1 MMITDID
8 TVEETFQLLDQW
20 EDRYRYIIDLG
31 KELDA
36 LEEELKTEE
45 NRVRGCAS
53 QVWLVSEHDAE
64 TRRLRFRGD
73 SDAHIVKGLIALIL
87 AYYSDRLPNEILE
100 RDIAELF
107 TRLDLKS
114 HITSQRANGVRS
126 MVDRIKIIAEQSR

>member
-100 RDIAELF
+100 RDITELF

-126 MVDRIKIIAEQSR
+126 MVDRIKSVAAAA

>member
-1 MMITDID
+1 MITDID

-100 RDIAELF
+100 RDITELF

-126 MVDRIKIIAEQSR
+126 MVDRIKSVAAAA

>member
-1 MMITDID
+1 MLTDIE

-31 KELDA
+31 KELDSF
-36 LEEELKTEE
+36 EEELKTEQ

-53 QVWLVSEHDAE
+53 QVWLVSECDAE

-73 SDAHIVKGLIALIL
+73 SDAHIVKGLVVLIL
-87 AYYSDRLPNEILE
+87 AYYSDRLPAEILE
-100 RDIAELF
+100 RDVAELF

-126 MVDRIKIIAEQSR
+126 MVDRIKSIAAAEL